1 MITFRTVT
9 VFALALIPS
18 SASVQPDR
26 LQAALHSAA
35 SPSCFAICE
44 HPSHGEYGW
53 LGPLRTGAHGASR
66 AANDATAHNGA
77 NPGHTASTE
86 CN

>member
-9 VFALALIPS
+9 VLALALIPS
-18 SASVQPDR
+18 SASVHPDT
-26 LQAALHSAA
+26 LEAVAAP
-35 SPSCFAICE
+35 PSCFAICE

-53 LGPLRTGAHGASR
+53 LGPLRTGPKGASR
-66 AANDATAHNGA
+66 AANDAATHNSA
-77 NPGHTASTE
+77 YPGHTASTD

>member
-1 MITFRTVT
+1 MITFRTAT
-9 VFALALIPS
+9 VLALALIPS
-18 SASVQPDR
+18 SASVQADK
-26 LQAALHSAA
+26 LQAVLHSAT

-53 LGPLRTGAHGASR
+53 LGPLRTGAKGASR
-66 AANDATAHNGA
+66 AANDATAHNEA
-77 NPGHTASTE
+77 YPGHTASTD